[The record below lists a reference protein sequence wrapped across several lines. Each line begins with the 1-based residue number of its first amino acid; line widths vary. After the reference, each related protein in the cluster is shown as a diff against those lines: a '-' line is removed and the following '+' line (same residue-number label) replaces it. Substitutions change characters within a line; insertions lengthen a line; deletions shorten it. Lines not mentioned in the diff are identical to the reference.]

1 MAGSVAEIARSP
13 EAGAGGAFRDR
24 YGEWALVAGASE
36 GLGASFAECLAK
48 RGLDLVLLA
57 RRESLLDDLAAGLRD
72 RYGVE
77 VRPIAMDLA
86 RPDLADALAA
96 ATADL
101 DLGVIVYNAAFVP
114 VGRFVDADVDELERA
129 VDVNVRAPV
138 VVLQTLLPG
147 LERRG
152 RGAVILM
159 SSLAGLQG
167 TSRVAAYAATKAF
180 NTILAEGL
188 WQELREQGVDVIACC
203 AGAVETPGYQR
214 SGKGRV
220 PGILN
225 PDAVARRTLDA
236 LGRGPRVVPGLVN
249 RLVAVLLTRLLPRKA
264 AIRLMARNT
273 GDIG

>member
-36 GLGASFAECLAK
+36 GLGASFAECLAE

-114 VGRFVDADVDELERA
+114 VGRFVDADADALERA

-138 VVLQTLLPG
+138 VVLHTLLAG

-188 WQELREQGVDVIACC
+188 WQELREQGIDVIACC
-203 AGAVETPGYQR
+203 AGAIETPGYQR

-220 PGILN
+220 PGMLD

-236 LGRGPRVVPGLVN
+236 LGTGPRVVPGLVN
-249 RLVAVLLTRLLPRKA
+249 RLVAVLLTRLLPRKT

>member
-1 MAGSVAEIARSP
+1 VAGSVAENARSP
-13 EAGAGGAFRDR
+13 GAGAGGAFRDR

-36 GLGASFAECLAK
+36 GLGASFAECLAE

-57 RRESLLDDLAAGLRD
+57 RRESLLDDLAGRLRD
-72 RYGVE
+72 RHGVE
-77 VRPIAMDLA
+77 VRPLAMDLA
-86 RPDLADALAA
+86 RPDLAGALAA

-114 VGRFVDADVDELERA
+114 VGRFVDADADALERA

-138 VVLQTLLPG
+138 VMLHTLLPG

-188 WQELREQGVDVIACC
+188 WQELREQGVDVVACC
-203 AGAVETPGYQR
+203 AGAIETPGYQR

-220 PGILN
+220 PGMLD

-236 LGRGPRVVPGLVN
+236 LGKGPRVVPGLVN
-249 RLVAVLLTRLLPRKA
+249 RLVAVLFTRLLPRKA

>member
-36 GLGASFAECLAK
+36 GLGASFAECLAE
-48 RGLDLVLLA
+48 RGLDLVLIA

-101 DLGVIVYNAAFVP
+101 DLGVFVYNAAFVP
-114 VGRFVDADVDELERA
+114 VGRFVDADVDALERA

-138 VVLQTLLPG
+138 VVLHTLLPG

-167 TSRVAAYAATKAF
+167 TPRVAAYAATKAF

-188 WQELREQGVDVIACC
+188 WQELREQGIDVIACC

-220 PGILN
+220 PGMLA
-225 PDAVARRTLDA
+225 PDDVARRTLDA
-236 LGRGPRVVPGLVN
+236 LGKGPRVVPGLVN

>member
-1 MAGSVAEIARSP
+1 MAGSVAEIAREP

-24 YGEWALVAGASE
+24 YGDWALVAGASE
-36 GLGASFAECLAK
+36 GLGASFAECLAE

-57 RRESLLDDLAAGLRD
+57 RRESLLDDLAARLRE

-77 VRPIAMDLA
+77 VRPLAMDLA
-86 RPDLADALAA
+86 APGLADALAT

-101 DLGVIVYNAAFVP
+101 DLGVLVYNAAFVP
-114 VGRFVDADVDELERA
+114 VGRFTDADAEALERA

-138 VVLQTLLPG
+138 VMLHTLLPG

-167 TSRVAAYAATKAF
+167 TPRVAAYAATKAF
-180 NTILAEGL
+180 NTVLGEGL
-188 WQELREQGVDVIACC
+188 WQELREQGIDVIACC
-203 AGAVETPGYQR
+203 AGAIETPGYQR

-220 PGILN
+220 PGMLD
-225 PDAVARRTLDA
+225 PDAVARRTLDS

>member
-36 GLGASFAECLAK
+36 GLGASFAECLAE

-114 VGRFVDADVDELERA
+114 VGRFVDADADALERA

-138 VVLQTLLPG
+138 VVLHTLLAG

-188 WQELREQGVDVIACC
+188 WQELREQGIDVIACC

-220 PGILN
+220 PGMLD

-236 LGRGPRVVPGLVN
+236 LGTGPRVVPGLVN
-249 RLVAVLLTRLLPRKA
+249 RLVAVLLTRLLPRKT